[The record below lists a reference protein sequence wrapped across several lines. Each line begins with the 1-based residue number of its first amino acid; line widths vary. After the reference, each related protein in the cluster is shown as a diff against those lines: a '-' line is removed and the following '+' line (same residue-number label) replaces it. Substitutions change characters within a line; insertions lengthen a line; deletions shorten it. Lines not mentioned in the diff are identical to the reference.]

1 MLAYAPFEPEGVEE
15 PPPQAPAL
23 VAPTRQGVQPRFR
36 NRRAVMTPE
45 ETECTYLVMFFI
57 FGMIVL
63 SIK

>member
-1 MLAYAPFEPEGVEE
+1 MLAYAPFETIGEYE
-15 PPPQAPAL
+15 APTP

-36 NRRAVMTPE
+36 NRRAIMTPE

-57 FGMIVL
+57 FGMVVL

>member
-1 MLAYAPFEPEGVEE
+1 MLAYAPFEPLGDD
-15 PPPQAPAL
+15 PPAEAP
-23 VAPTRQGVQPRFR
+23 VPTRQGVQPRFR

-57 FGMIVL
+57 FGMMVL